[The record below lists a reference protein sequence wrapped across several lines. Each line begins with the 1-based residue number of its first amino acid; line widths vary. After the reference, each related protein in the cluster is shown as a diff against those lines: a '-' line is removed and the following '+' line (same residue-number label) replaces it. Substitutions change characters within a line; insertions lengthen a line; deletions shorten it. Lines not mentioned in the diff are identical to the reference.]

1 MAVCIANKAFW
12 VLSIPFAV
20 ALILLYIYALDKLML
35 FIIFA
40 TPLAIEYKNPDFQI
54 GFSLP
59 TEPLMFGIMLLFFL
73 RLLYEGKMD
82 KKILKHPITIALII
96 NLVWIF
102 ITCLTSTL
110 PLVSFKFLLA
120 RLWFVTTFYFY
131 GILLFKKFSNIRKML
146 WLSIIPLTGVIIYT
160 IIMHAQNGF
169 DEESA
174 HWVMWPF
181 YRDHTVYGA
190 ILALF
195 FPAVVGLTFSKATS
209 TISKIGSWCI
219 LGVFVVGLILS
230 YTRAAWLGLSIS
242 LVVFILL
249 LIKIRFR
256 TILISVATIIVLFFS
271 FKDQLFMKLE
281 KNRQD
286 SSNNLTEHV
295 QSISNISSDASNL
308 ERFNRWSCAWRMFK
322 DKPIV
327 GFGPGTY
334 MFKYAPYQFSYEK
347 TIISTNNGDNGN
359 AHSEYIG
366 PLAESG
372 ILGSLSFIAIAI
384 CIIYTAVKLYMRL
397 QNKDAKMLVMVF
409 LLGLITYFAHGVLN
423 NFLDQDK
430 AAVPFWAFA
439 AAIAAIDIYHSK
451 TKEVIVEE

>member
-96 NLVWIF
+96 NLVWIS

-160 IIMHAQNGF
+160 VIMHAQNGF

-209 TISKIGSWCI
+209 TISKIGSWSI
-219 LGVFVVGLILS
+219 LGVVVVGLILS

-372 ILGSLSFIAIAI
+372 VLGSLSFIAIAI

-430 AAVPFWAFA
+430 ASVPFWAFA
-439 AAIAAIDIYHSK
+439 AAIAAIDIYHSRK
-451 TKEVIVEE
+451 QSD